1 MNGEMDRLAERLR
14 DSAQLSTP
22 ELREILAD
30 INPQMLSDIWS
41 NFEAEEAQRI
51 FLALDIE
58 KKAELISYLPDY
70 EQEKIITY
78 LSERTT
84 RLLVEEMEPDDLVD
98 LMQSVSYEVRRSVWE
113 HLSDKAK
120 RETLFLLRF
129 DEDDAAGLM
138 TPRYSAVQLE
148 LTVAETIRF
157 LRNKSSEAETV
168 YYVYVVDKLNRLRGV
183 LSLRQVIMAA
193 DETPVKNIMNPEPVS
208 VLENTD
214 QEEVARILQAHNLIA
229 LPVVDEAGKLLGIVT
244 VDDIMDVVSD
254 EHTEDVYRMGAM
266 DGIADPYLSTP
277 IHRLVRKRIPWLVV
291 LLLLGTVT
299 TNVLHHY
306 ESIIVQS
313 AFLIIFLPVI
323 TQTGGNAGAQ
333 SSTLMI
339 RGLATGQI
347 QFRDFRRI
355 LWRELLV
362 GFVLG
367 IGTGIVIL
375 LRSHFLPP
383 GVGVDQAIAIGCAL
397 IFVVFFAS
405 IVGTLAPILI
415 ARLGFDPTVMSAP
428 LMATL
433 IDVAGIT
440 IYFETATFI
449 LNL

>member
-1 MNGEMDRLAERLR
+1 MSDEIERILE
-14 DSAQLSTP
+14 SSNLSTP
-22 ELREILAD
+22 ELREALREVT
-30 INPQMLSDIWS
+30 PQALSDIWS
-41 NFEAEEAQRI
+41 GLEPEEAQRI

-58 KKAELISYLPDY
+58 KKADLISYLPDH
-70 EQEKIITY
+70 EQEEIIIY
-78 LSERTT
+78 LSEQTT

-98 LMQSVSYEVRRSVWE
+98 LMQSVSHEVRRSVWE
-113 HLSDKAK
+113 SLSDKGK

-138 TPRYSAVQLE
+138 TPRYSAVQQG
-148 LTVAETIRF
+148 LTVAGTIRF
-157 LRNKSSEAETV
+157 LKNKSAEAETI
-168 YYVYVVDKLNRLRGV
+168 YYVYVVDKLNRLKGV
-183 LSLRQVIMAA
+183 LSLRQLIMAA
-193 DETPVKNIMNPEPVS
+193 DETAVQDIMTTDLIS
-208 VLENTD
+208 VREDTD
-214 QEEVARILQAHNLIA
+214 QEEVAQILQAHELIA
-229 LPVVDEAGKLLGIVT
+229 LPVLDEAGKLLGIVT
-244 VDDIMDVVSD
+244 FDDIMDVISD

-266 DGIADPYLSTP
+266 DGMADPYLSTP
-277 IHRLVRKRIPWLVV
+277 VLRLVRKRIPWLVL
-291 LLLLGTVT
+291 LLLLGTIT

-306 ESIIVQS
+306 ESIIINA

-323 TQTGGNAGAQ
+323 TQTGGNAGGQ

-362 GFVLG
+362 GLMLG
-367 IGTGIVIL
+367 LGTGVVIF
-375 LRSHFLPP
+375 LRSYFMPP
-383 GVGVDQAIAIGCAL
+383 GVEILPALAIGSAL
-397 IFVVFFAS
+397 IFVVFFAT

-415 ARLGFDPTVMSAP
+415 ARLGFDPTVMSSP

-440 IYFETATFI
+440 IFFETAIFI

>member
-1 MNGEMDRLAERLR
+1 MNGKMEKIIASVE
-14 DSAQLSTP
+14 LSTS
-22 ELREILAD
+22 ELRKLLSD
-30 INPQMLSDIWS
+30 IIPQELSDIWS
-41 NFEAEEAQRI
+41 ALEAEEAQRI
-51 FLALDIE
+51 FLSLDIE
-58 KKAELISYLPDY
+58 KKADLISSLPDY
-70 EQEKIITY
+70 EQEKIIRY

-98 LMQSVSYEVRRSVWE
+98 LMQSVSYDVRRSVWE
-113 HLSDKAK
+113 SLSDKAK

-138 TPRYSAVQLE
+138 TPRYSAVQQE

-157 LRNKSSEAETV
+157 LKNKSSEAETI
-168 YYVYVVDKLNRLRGV
+168 YYVYVVDKLNRLKGV
-183 LSLRQVIMAA
+183 LSLRQLIVATDA
-193 DETPVKNIMNPEPVS
+193 TLVKDIMNPDPVS
-208 VLENTD
+208 VREDID
-214 QEEVARILQAHNLIA
+214 QEEVAQILRAHELIA
-229 LPVVDEAGKLLGIVT
+229 LPVLDEAGKLLGIVT
-244 VDDIMDVVSD
+244 FDDIMDVITD
-254 EHTEDVYRMGAM
+254 EHTEDVYKMGAM
-266 DGIADPYLSTP
+266 EGFADPYLSTP
-277 IHRLVRKRIPWLVV
+277 LHKLVKKRIPWLVL

-306 ESIIVQS
+306 EAIILHA

-347 QFRDFRRI
+347 QFRDFKRI

-362 GFVLG
+362 GLMLG
-367 IGTGIVIL
+367 LGTGAVIF
-375 LRSHFLPP
+375 LRSYFMPP
-383 GVGVDQAIAIGCAL
+383 GVELTQAIAIGSAL
-397 IFVVFFAS
+397 IFVVFFS
-405 IVGTLAPILI
+405 TFVGALAPVLI

-440 IYFETATFI
+440 IYFEIAIHI
-449 LNL
+449 LHL

>member
-1 MNGEMDRLAERLR
+1 MNGDIERIFESEQL
-14 DSAQLSTP
+14 SAAQLR
-22 ELREILAD
+22 ELLSD
-30 INPQMLSDIWS
+30 ITAQELSDIWS
-41 NFEAEEAQRI
+41 TLDSEKAQRI

-58 KKAELISYLPDY
+58 KKANLISSLPDH
-70 EQEKIITY
+70 EQEEIIQY

-98 LMQSVSYEVRRSVWE
+98 LMQSVSYEVRRSVWDS
-113 HLSDKAK
+113 LSDKAK

-138 TPRYSAVQLE
+138 TPRYSAVQQG

-157 LRNKSSEAETV
+157 LKNKSSEAETI
-168 YYVYVVDKLNRLRGV
+168 YYVYVVDKLNRLKGV
-183 LSLRQVIMAA
+183 LSLRQLIMAS
-193 DETPVKNIMNPEPVS
+193 DSTPVKDIMNPDPVS
-208 VLENTD
+208 VRDDID
-214 QEEVARILQAHNLIA
+214 QEEVAQILRAHELIA
-229 LPVVDEAGKLLGIVT
+229 LPVLDEAGKLLGIVT
-244 VDDIMDVVSD
+244 FDDIMDVISD

-266 DGIADPYLSTP
+266 ESFADPYLSTP
-277 IHRLVRKRIPWLVV
+277 VHKLVKKRIPWLVL

-306 ESIIVQS
+306 EAVIVQA
-313 AFLIIFLPVI
+313 AFLFIFLPVI

-362 GFVLG
+362 GLMLG
-367 IGTGIVIL
+367 AGTGLVIF
-375 LRSHFLPP
+375 LRSYFMPP
-383 GVGVDQAIAIGCAL
+383 GVEMAQAIAIGSAL
-397 IFVVFFAS
+397 IFVVFFS
-405 IVGTLAPILI
+405 TIVGTLAPILI
-415 ARLGFDPTVMSAP
+415 AKLGFDPTVMSAP

-440 IYFETATFI
+440 IYFESAIYI